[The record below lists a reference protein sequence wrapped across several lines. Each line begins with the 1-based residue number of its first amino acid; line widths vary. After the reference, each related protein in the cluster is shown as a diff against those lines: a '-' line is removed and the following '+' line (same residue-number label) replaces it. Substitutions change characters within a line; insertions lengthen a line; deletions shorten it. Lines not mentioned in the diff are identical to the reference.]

1 MKYVNE
7 LNNNKITFRM
17 NKFQL
22 EAFSQKLSQ
31 SDVLTYLDFDQISK
45 RLKKKMK
52 KESDSQSYRELNNLN
67 RLQKNKLAE
76 ADIQVKMNEK
86 IFEF

>member
-1 MKYVNE
+1 
-7 LNNNKITFRM
+7 
-17 NKFQL
+17 
-22 EAFSQKLSQ
+22 
-31 SDVLTYLDFDQISK
+31 
-45 RLKKKMK
+45 MK

-67 RLQKNKLAE
+67 RLQENKLAE